1 MKYIYIDSSKEVH
14 DKNLEFKIGDNVR
27 IPKYENVFAKGYT
40 TNRSEEVFVIKKV
53 ENNVLWTYVIFDLK
67 KEENVG
73 AFYEKELQKINQKEF
88 RVEKVIKR
96 KSNKPYVK

>member
-14 DKNLEFKIGDNVR
+14 DKNPEFKIGDNVR

-53 ENNVLWTYVIFDLK
+53 ENNVLWTYVILILK
-67 KEENVG
+67 KKKMLERFMKKNC
-73 AFYEKELQKINQKEF
+73 KK
-88 RVEKVIKR
+88 
-96 KSNKPYVK
+96 